1 MNYFDN
7 PWRPKDFS
15 AKRTEREKNYY
26 AKEKEKTKCERRYT
40 EWPDAELKNSP
51 NFSKRCPKSNHSS
64 LTRKVL
70 FLPLAQKYTM
80 HLGYFW
86 QKPCHQE
93 LSKKCLIWSHW
104 RRKRNEVFV
113 TFSRMLKSESKLD
126 VFYFAQRNVF
136 RKQRNTKFLMSRQV
150 PTYLSTYI
158 HGLRMRTHFGQKC
171 WLIFYHKVSVSC

>member
-1 MNYFDN
+1 MEGNFNWSHLGLD

-93 LSKKCLIWSHW
+93 LSKMPNVVTLKEKEKRSFCHFFAYAEKRIQVRRFLLCIKKC
-104 RRKRNEVFV
+104 
-113 TFSRMLKSESKLD
+113 FS
-126 VFYFAQRNVF
+126 Q
-136 RKQRNTKFLMSRQV
+136 TKK
-150 PTYLSTYI
+150 
-158 HGLRMRTHFGQKC
+158 H
-171 WLIFYHKVSVSC
+171 